1 MEVTFEEH
9 KLPGTAGDRLPK
21 AVLMPLMMNT
31 RELEQGDRLFRLQ
44 PTTTPLGPP
53 RQEAEEGLGAAR

>member
-9 KLPGTAGDRLPK
+9 KLPGTVGDRLPK

-31 RELEQGDRLFRLQ
+31 RVLEQGDRLFRLQ
-44 PTTTPLGPP
+44 PATVPLAPP
-53 RQEAEEGLGAAR
+53 AKKPKTG

>member
-53 RQEAEEGLGAAR
+53 AKKPKTG